1 MLLQILQ
8 RHDLLLGQRAEPAD
22 KHMRSG
28 SEQRM
33 KADPIFPHRP
43 AQDRLIERIQ
53 IQYADLASQPGHI
66 FDDLMG
72 LRLTD
77 AKIILFSAMFFQQL
91 DECFYRKRIMLCGD
105 TELMADRGSAEI
117 TLFDQCRL
125 LDHLFW
131 RTRGIPLLPW

>member
-1 MLLQILQ
+1 
-8 RHDLLLGQRAEPAD
+8 
-22 KHMRSG
+22 
-28 SEQRM
+28 
-33 KADPIFPHRP
+33 
-43 AQDRLIERIQ
+43 
-53 IQYADLASQPGHI
+53 
-66 FDDLMG
+66 MG

-125 LDHLFW
+125 LDHLSGVPEKFLSFSGNDHAFIGPAEDRDAQFLFQLFDRRPSGW
-131 RTRGIPLLPW
+131 AGVKNQPLRRLADRGTGRDGHGILQLQ

>member
-1 MLLQILQ
+1 MLALLIGKARIILQILQ

-33 KADPIFPHRP
+33 IADPIFPHRP

-77 AKIILFSAMFFQQL
+77 AEIILFSAMFFQLARQ
-91 DECFYRKRIMLCGD
+91 M
-105 TELMADRGSAEI
+105 
-117 TLFDQCRL
+117 
-125 LDHLFW
+125 
-131 RTRGIPLLPW
+131 LLPQTNNAV